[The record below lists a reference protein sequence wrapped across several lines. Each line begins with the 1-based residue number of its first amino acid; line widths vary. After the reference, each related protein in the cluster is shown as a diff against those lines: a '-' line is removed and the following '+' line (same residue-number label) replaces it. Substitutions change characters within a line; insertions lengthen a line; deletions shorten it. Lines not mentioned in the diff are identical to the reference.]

1 MQTLIVIF
9 ISRISVFL
17 ALMYKN
23 VGLFRVLI
31 YLTPFGVFFKI
42 LIGFFVFW

>member
-17 ALMYKN
+17 DLMYKN
-23 VGLFRVLI
+23 VGLFPVLI
-31 YLTPFGVFFKI
+31 YLTLFGVFFNI
-42 LIGFFVFW
+42 VIGFFVFW